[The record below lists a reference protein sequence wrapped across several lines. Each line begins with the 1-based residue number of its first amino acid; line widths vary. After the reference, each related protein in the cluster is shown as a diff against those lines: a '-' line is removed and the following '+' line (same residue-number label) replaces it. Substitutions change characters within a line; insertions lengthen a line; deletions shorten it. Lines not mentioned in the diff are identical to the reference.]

1 MLEKVRDIQDVYP
14 TELILKS
21 PSVSMVR
28 AGLNM
33 IYNTSATWS
42 IFIVVIFPYVKLLL
56 IYRRMVEVKIGSP
69 WLANTF
75 IKLTCLSHMA

>member
-1 MLEKVRDIQDVYP
+1 MSDWLLNIMDGSSFFFFFKSNIELEKVRDIQDVYP

-33 IYNTSATWS
+33 IYNTSAT
-42 IFIVVIFPYVKLLL
+42 
-56 IYRRMVEVKIGSP
+56 
-69 WLANTF
+69 
-75 IKLTCLSHMA
+75 